1 MLNNSSLSALEKFY
15 QYQDNA
21 TIFQSP
27 VYIRGL
33 LFAVCASPD
42 IPMPEQ
48 WFPWVVKQGGEIQS
62 HQVDK
67 VANILMQL
75 LKEQLRA
82 MRDDKIQLP
91 ADCHFAAASDSDQT
105 ESDQTDR
112 EKTANLQAWMSG
124 LTAGHGLLEPV
135 WQEAWQIMMEK
146 QSDTSEVFAK
156 DLSRCL
162 RMFSTFADIEL
173 ATQQARQRGAE
184 DFQDKLPVLAKSIS
198 GCLRDY
204 VRLSG
209 DLVSFLPNQFDT
221 FQKQMPGFH

>member
-1 MLNNSSLSALEKFY
+1 MLNKSSLKTLENFY
-15 QYQDNA
+15 DYQDNSS
-21 TIFQSP
+21 IFQSP
-27 VYIRGL
+27 FYIRGL

-62 HQVDK
+62 HQIDK
-67 VANILMQL
+67 VANILMQM
-75 LKEQLRA
+75 LKEQLQA
-82 MRDDKIQLP
+82 MRDEKVQLP
-91 ADCHFAAASDSDQT
+91 ADCHF
-105 ESDQTDR
+105 ESVENQNDH
-112 EKTANLQAWMSG
+112 LQQWMTG
-124 LTAGHGLLEPV
+124 LTTGHSLLESV
-135 WQEAWQIMMEK
+135 WQEAWQAMMEK
-146 QSDTSEVFAK
+146 QADVSEVFAK

-173 ATQQARQRGAE
+173 AIKQAEQRSAE
-184 DFQDKLPVLAKSIS
+184 NFKEQLPVLAKSIS
-198 GCLRDY
+198 NCLRDY

>member
-1 MLNNSSLSALEKFY
+1 MLNKNSLKTLENFY
-15 QYQDNA
+15 SYQDNA
-21 TIFQSP
+21 SIFQSP
-27 VYIRGL
+27 YYIRGL

-62 HQVDK
+62 HQIDK

-82 MRDDKIQLP
+82 MRDEQVQLP
-91 ADCHFAAASDSDQT
+91 ADCHFGSSDDKDSH
-105 ESDQTDR
+105 
-112 EKTANLQAWMSG
+112 LQEWMTG
-124 LTAGHGLLEPV
+124 LTTGHSLLESV
-135 WQEAWQIMMEK
+135 WQEAWQAMIDK
-146 QSDTSEVFAK
+146 QPDVSEVFAK

-162 RMFSTFADIEL
+162 RMFSTFADIQL
-173 ATQQARQRGAE
+173 AIKQAEQRGAE
-184 DFQDKLPVLAKSIS
+184 NFVQQLPVLAKSIS
-198 GCLRDY
+198 NCLRDY

-209 DLVSFLPNQFDT
+209 DLVNFLPNQFDT